1 MESLQLITIKT
12 ILDHSYFDMN
22 DLKSIKQKINELM
35 TQKEKMHWEDFF
47 SEDVNYR
54 EMVQNSSVKCSRD
67 NTFRIE
73 ESDIRYIINSTIQ
86 GCPLLIRDINLRKY
100 WKFNGRYDDYIVE
113 GHQDELYN
121 NILPPPPENI
131 LKYGLYLWKVI
142 STKRIIIP

>member
-47 SEDVNYR
+47 SEEINYK

-67 NTFRIE
+67 NSFMIE
-73 ESDIRYIINSTIQ
+73 ESDIRYMINSTIQ
-86 GCPLLIRDINLRKY
+86 TCPLLIRDINLRKY
-100 WKFNGRYDDYIVE
+100 WRFNGRYDDYIVE
-113 GHQDELYN
+113 EHQYGIN
-121 NILPPPPENI
+121 NTNSSPPSENI